1 MPSDFVE
8 RARVAYAA
16 LPVPAPPLAGIR
28 ARGRRRDARLRAR
41 IAAVGAAGV
50 VAAAGLS
57 SGAGAAIGGAIR
69 VWISGGTA
77 AVEVRGLTVIKHPMR
92 ADVADVAARA
102 TFPVVFPIALP
113 RGMRLR
119 QVMFAP
125 SDHPTTITLEYA
137 NATGGTLQPTLVDA
151 SSVDAGRPPAGTF
164 HRPAHPWT
172 VGRELVLL
180 GASHE
185 AQSAPIRRAMQGSTP
200 AASLAA
206 NEALASPFVDLS
218 GSMLPDPAAE
228 RVAAGARNVL
238 LDARHRSMIASL
250 ARAGRALLDDRT
262 ITLTDIP
269 QVRGAPD
276 YAHAKLQ
283 FSHTVAVP
291 ADGVREIAAYLR
303 VHPVAGHASLVFR
316 PGAHGAARIVVL
328 P

>member
-28 ARGRRRDARLRAR
+28 ARGRRRDARFRAR
-41 IAAVGAAGV
+41 IAAAGAAAV
-50 VAAAGLS
+50 VAAAGFS
-57 SGAGAAIGGAIR
+57 TGAGAAIGGAIR
-69 VWISGGTA
+69 VWLSGGTA

-92 ADVADVAARA
+92 ADLADVAARA
-102 TFPVVFPIALP
+102 VFPVVFPIALP

-164 HRPAHPWT
+164 RRPAHPWT

-185 AQSAPIRRAMQGSTP
+185 AQSGSIRRAMQDTTP

-206 NEALASPFVDLS
+206 NEALASRFVDLS
-218 GSMLPDPAAE
+218 GALPANPAAE
-228 RVAAGARNVL
+228 RVAGDARDVL
-238 LDARHRSMIASL
+238 LDARHRSMIRSL
-250 ARAGRALLDDRT
+250 ARNGRALFDDRT
-262 ITLTDIP
+262 VTLTDIP

-276 YAHAKLQ
+276 YAHAKLR
-283 FSHTVAVP
+283 FSHAVAVP
-291 ADGVREIAAYLR
+291 ARGVREIAAYLR
-303 VHPVAGHASLVFR
+303 SHSVAGRASLLFR
-316 PGAHGAARIVVL
+316 PGAQGAARIVVL